1 MVKSVDYVLVER
13 SQAGDNDA
21 RYCLFKRFERLIF
34 KNSHYSRQ
42 VSTEDFFQDAFESLA
57 KCIDYVKL
65 DRIRNPES
73 FGFRLIFQNY
83 LFKQVSKLNKNAN
96 RELCLTSLEGCLVDD
111 EENGSQDLL
120 DSLLLLNQQ
129 ESCSFGSQTSID
141 SYRIDDRLESGY
153 VGFVESLST
162 SHVEVLEAYQDT
174 HTMSATARKL
184 NRDNASVI
192 QDVKFLKKRALQH
205 FKIAEFA

>member
-1 MVKSVDYVLVER
+1 
-13 SQAGDNDA
+13 
-21 RYCLFKRFERLIF
+21 
-34 KNSHYSRQ
+34 
-42 VSTEDFFQDAFESLA
+42 
-57 KCIDYVKL
+57 
-65 DRIRNPES
+65 
-73 FGFRLIFQNY
+73 
-83 LFKQVSKLNKNAN
+83 LNKNAN

-111 EENGSQDLL
+111 EDNGSQDLL